1 MYRAHKSN
9 FDSGV
14 YYFNFLNYTGF
25 QKYQKASKISQKS
38 SKAERRQTEQTSVSG
53 SGSESH
59 KIFDDDVNGTQN
71 DVNSFRYHSYIMYAL
86 FWGEAGQKN

>member
-1 MYRAHKSN
+1 M
-9 FDSGV
+9 
-14 YYFNFLNYTGF
+14 YYFNFLNYTLF
-25 QKYQKASKISQKS
+25 QKYQKALKISQKS
-38 SKAERRQTEQTSVSG
+38 SKTERRPTEQTSVSG
-53 SGSESH
+53 SVSH